1 MTDKDREAL
10 QAFAQKM
17 QQEGPAGFAA
27 GPTPWD
33 SWDEFEER
41 VGSQRQTWQG
51 KVKPVAER
59 KAPSSSFGDRVLT
72 TMTALAIVTLVIGI
86 AGVFLTQQPA
96 VQVAENNAQLPS
108 TGPVITT
115 EIQLPPEE
123 DIAFNDVS
131 IPAAPASPNT
141 GIIMRTDMAAGPS
154 GDQSIDQDGNPALP
168 AIRAESD
175 NMFTALDEL
184 PAPAAGP
191 IYRPPETPAEPAVEA
206 VSEEPPEFRAINMA
220 EPEDNTPVEPIQLSK
235 ASLPDIRHTEPEQ
248 PPAQDTSEIQQGVNN
263 GGEWSINLASY
274 LKDSTAERMRQ
285 QFLDKGVATDLV
297 TATVKGR
304 TYYRLRVTGIENRD
318 MALMQSTIIKEKLG
332 LEETWITK
340 K

>member
-17 QQEGPAGFAA
+17 QQEGAAGFAA

-59 KAPSSSFGDRVLT
+59 KAPSRSFGDRVLT

-86 AGVFLTQQPA
+86 AGVFLTQQPDL
-96 VQVAENNAQLPS
+96 QVAENYTQLPS
-108 TGPVITT
+108 TGPAITT

-123 DIAFNDVS
+123 DIAFNDES
-131 IPAAPASPNT
+131 IPAAPASPTT
-141 GIIMRTDMAAGPS
+141 GSIIRTDMAAAPFVE
-154 GDQSIDQDGNPALP
+154 QPIDQDSNPALP
-168 AIRAESD
+168 AILAEGD

-184 PAPAAGP
+184 PAPAAGTIFSP
-191 IYRPPETPAEPAVEA
+191 SETPAEPAFEV
-206 VSEEPPEFRAINMA
+206 VSEEPPELIITEPENSTPA
-220 EPEDNTPVEPIQLSK
+220 EPVLLSK
-235 ASLPDIRHTEPEQ
+235 TNPPDAHTEPEQ
-248 PPAQDTSEIQQGVNN
+248 LPAQDVSEIQQGVNN

-274 LKDSTAERMRQ
+274 LRDSTAEKMRQ
-285 QFLDKGVATDLV
+285 QFLDKGVATDMV

-332 LEETWITK
+332 LDEVWITK

>member
-17 QQEGPAGFAA
+17 QQEGADGFAA

-33 SWDEFEER
+33 NWDEFEEQ

-59 KAPSSSFGDRVLT
+59 KAPSHSFGDRVLT

-108 TGPVITT
+108 TGPVTTT

-123 DIAFNDVS
+123 DIAFNDES
-131 IPAAPASPNT
+131 ISAAAASPADD
-141 GIIMRTDMAAGPS
+141 IITNIDMAAGPS
-154 GDQSIDQDGNPALP
+154 GHPLIDLDGSPALP
-168 AIRAESD
+168 VIFAESD
-175 NMFTALDEL
+175 SLYTAMDEL
-184 PAPAAGP
+184 PAPAAGT
-191 IYRPPETPAEPAVEA
+191 IYRPSETPAEPALEV
-206 VSEEPPEFRAINMA
+206 VSEEPPELIIA
-220 EPEDNTPVEPIQLSK
+220 EPENSTPAEPVLLSK
-235 ASLPDIRHTEPEQ
+235 TNLPDVHTEPEQ
-248 PPAQDTSEIQQGVNN
+248 LPAQDISEIQQGVNN

-274 LKDSTAERMRQ
+274 LKDSTAKKMRQ
-285 QFLDKGVATDLV
+285 QFLDKGVVTDMV

-318 MALMQSTIIKEKLG
+318 MALMQSTIIKEQLG
-332 LEETWITK
+332 LEEVWITK

>member
-1 MTDKDREAL
+1 MIDKDREAL

-17 QQEGPAGFAA
+17 QQEGAAGFAA

-59 KAPSSSFGDRVLT
+59 KAPSRNFGDRVLT

-108 TGPVITT
+108 TGPATTT

-123 DIAFNDVS
+123 DIAFNDES
-131 IPAAPASPNT
+131 ISAAPASPAAD
-141 GIIMRTDMAAGPS
+141 IITKIDMTAGPS
-154 GDQSIDQDGNPALP
+154 GDQPIGQDSNPALP
-168 AIRAESD
+168 AILAESD
-175 NMFTALDEL
+175 KLFTALDEL
-184 PAPAAGP
+184 PAPATGTV
-191 IYRPPETPAEPAVEA
+191 YRPSTTPPEPAVE
-206 VSEEPPEFRAINMA
+206 VVTEEPPEIPEINMA
-220 EPEDNTPVEPIQLSK
+220 EPEDNTPAEPIQPSK
-235 ASLPDIRHTEPEQ
+235 ASLPDVHTEPGLL
-248 PPAQDTSEIQQGVNN
+248 PARDISEIEQGINK

-274 LKDSTAERMRQ
+274 LKDSTAERMRK

-304 TYYRLRVTGIENRD
+304 TYYRLRVTGIENRN
-318 MALMQSTIIKEKLG
+318 MALTQSTIIKQKLG